1 MASDWKKYKPL
12 LKYHRIFVLSI
23 VFSYILIKYAGAG
36 NNDTYDNGQLKYE
49 GRHEGGFNEG
59 RWIWYYPNG
68 KKQMEGTFK
77 HNKRIG
83 KWSTWNNSE
92 ILITERNYEDDKLNG
107 AFRDWYDNGNR
118 KGEGNYINDQLH
130 GEIKMYK
137 EDGTILSIEQFNNG
151 IKIK

>member
-1 MASDWKKYKPL
+1 
-12 LKYHRIFVLSI
+12 
-23 VFSYILIKYAGAG
+23 
-36 NNDTYDNGQLKYE
+36 
-49 GRHEGGFNEG
+49 
-59 RWIWYYPNG
+59 
-68 KKQMEGTFK
+68 MEGTFK